1 MLQFDLWQENTDIA
15 KPVESKELDLKMGN
29 ALIAISSQLDCY
41 QVKAI
46 EKKRTH
52 SFLLDI
58 HYARRIPPIS
68 FAFGLFENDDLV
80 GVITYGMPASPSL
93 CKGICGKEY
102 KDMVIELNR
111 LCLLNNKK
119 GEASR
124 LVGASLRLLPKPKI
138 VVSYADTSQEH
149 TGIVY
154 QATNFIYT
162 GSTKPRTEIAVRG
175 LEHFHSKALSNMA
188 SKEELIA
195 QYGDRVYQRPRSVKH
210 RYIFFLG
217 NKTEKKQMLK
227 ALKYPVLPYPKKV
240 IDEKK

>member
-124 LVGASLRLLPKPKI
+124 LVGASLRLLP
-138 VVSYADTSQEH
+138 
-149 TGIVY
+149 
-154 QATNFIYT
+154 N
-162 GSTKPRTEIAVRG
+162 PRLLFPMLILLKSILALCIRQLILFT
-175 LEHFHSKALSNMA
+175 LEALNR
-188 SKEELIA
+188 EQRLLF
-195 QYGDRVYQRPRSVKH
+195 GD
-210 RYIFFLG
+210 
-217 NKTEKKQMLK
+217 
-227 ALKYPVLPYPKKV
+227 
-240 IDEKK
+240 